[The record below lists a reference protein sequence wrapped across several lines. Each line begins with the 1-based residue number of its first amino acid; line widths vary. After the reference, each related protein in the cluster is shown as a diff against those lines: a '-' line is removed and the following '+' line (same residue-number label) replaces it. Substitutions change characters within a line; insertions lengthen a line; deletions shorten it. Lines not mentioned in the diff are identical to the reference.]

1 MADGAGENNFM
12 ARELQQA
19 EKSPQVKKKY
29 GDFQDHI
36 RSLDAAGLL
45 VTIDAPVN
53 KDTEMHPLVRWQ
65 FRGGIPEAERKAFLF
80 TNVTDSRGR
89 RYDIPV
95 VIGALAANA
104 AIYSIGMGVEIGAIG
119 KTWSRAIQNPIPPRT
134 VETGPCQEVVMTGK
148 ELEEEGH
155 GLDALPVPISTPG
168 YDCAPYLTAANCVT
182 RDPETGTQNM
192 GMYRA
197 GLKAPN
203 RLGVRMV
210 ARAGGAEGYLH
221 WEKYR
226 ARGERMPCAFVLGG
240 APAVAYV
247 GPQKLRIGVE
257 EMGVAGGIVGAPIDQ
272 VRAKTVDLMVPA
284 DAEIVIEGWIDTEY
298 LEPEAPFAESH
309 GHVALEDY
317 NMIMNITAITR
328 KHNAL
333 FPSIIS
339 QVTPSESS
347 VIKRVAYEPLFLS
360 HLRDSLGIKGVIRVS
375 MHEPLT
381 NLRRV
386 IFIQMERGTPQ
397 TEVWRAL
404 YGATSLQAL
413 CGKYVIAINDDI
425 DPDNGDAI
433 WWALAYRANPVLD
446 IQTLEHRSVYGPRVE
461 RGDGQDSTLLVD
473 ATLKGN
479 LPPVALPKAEY
490 MEHAKVLWEKIGLPR
505 LKPEAP
511 WHGYSLGDWTEDWDQ
526 AALRAVKGNYL
537 ENGRRTAERRRKD
550 IKPNTSVRKAPRKAE

>member
-1 MADGAGENNFM
+1 MTMDNKERQESGTEQRGYA
-12 ARELQQA
+12 
-19 EKSPQVKKKY
+19 
-29 GDFQDHI
+29 DFQEHI
-36 RSLDAAGLL
+36 RSLEAAGLL
-45 VTIDAPVN
+45 VTIDQPIN

-65 FRGGIPEAERKAFLF
+65 FRGGIPEPERKAFLF

-89 RYDIPV
+89 KYDIPV

-104 AIYSIGMGVEIGAIG
+104 TIYSIGMGVDIDAIS

-134 VETGPCQEVVMTGK
+134 VATGSCQEVVMTGK
-148 ELEEEGH
+148 ELEGEGN
-155 GLDALPVPISTPG
+155 GLDALPVPVSTPG

-192 GMYRA
+192 GTYRA
-197 GLKAPN
+197 GLKSPN
-203 RLGVRMV
+203 RLAVRMV

-221 WEKYR
+221 WEKYK

-240 APAVAYV
+240 PPAVAYV
-247 GPQKLRIGVE
+247 GPQKLRIGLE
-257 EMGVAGGIVGAPIDQ
+257 EMAVAGGIVGQPINQ

-284 DAEIVIEGWIDTEY
+284 EAEIVIEGWIDTEY

-328 KHNAL
+328 RRKAL

-347 VIKRVAYEPLFLS
+347 VIKRVAYEPLFLT
-360 HLRDSLGIKGVIRVS
+360 HLRENLGIKGVIRVS
-375 MHEPLT
+375 MHEALT

-386 IFIQMERGTPQ
+386 IFIQMERGAPQ

-404 YGATSLQAL
+404 YGACSLQAL

-425 DPDNGDAI
+425 DPGNGDAV
-433 WWALAYRANPVLD
+433 WWALAYRANPTLD
-446 IQTLEHRSVYGPRVE
+446 IQTLQHRSVYGPRVE
-461 RGDGQDSTLLVD
+461 RGGGQDSTLLID
-473 ATLKGN
+473 ATLKGD
-479 LPPVALPKAEY
+479 LPPIALPKREY
-490 MEHAKVLWEKIGLPR
+490 MEHAKGLWEKLGLPP

-511 WHGYSLGDWTEDWDQ
+511 WHGYSLGDWTEDWDA
-526 AALRAVKGNYL
+526 AALRAVEGKYL
-537 ENGRRTAERRRKD
+537 ENGKRTDQRRRND
-550 IKPNTSVRKAPRKAE
+550 VRPNTSIRKVPR

>member
-1 MADGAGENNFM
+1 MKIERKET
-12 ARELQQA
+12 ARTMQTQRGY
-19 EKSPQVKKKY
+19 P
-29 GDFQDHI
+29 DFQDHI
-36 RSLDAAGLL
+36 RSLEAAGLL
-45 VTIDAPVN
+45 VTIAAPIN

-80 TNVTDSRGR
+80 TNVTDARGR
-89 RYDIPV
+89 KYEIPV
-95 VIGALAANA
+95 VIGALASNP
-104 AIYSIGMGVEIGAIG
+104 AIYSIGMGVEIDAIG
-119 KTWSRAIQNPIPPRT
+119 KTWSRAIANPIPPRT
-134 VETGPCQEVVMTGK
+134 VEVGLCQEVVLTGK
-148 ELEEEGH
+148 DLEGEGN

-192 GMYRA
+192 GTYRA

-221 WEKYR
+221 WEKYK

-240 APAVAYV
+240 PPAVAYV
-247 GPQKLRIGVE
+247 GPQKLRIGLE
-257 EMGVAGGIVGAPIDQ
+257 EMAVAGGIVGAPVNQ
-272 VRAKTVDLMVPA
+272 VKAKTVDLMVPA
-284 DAEIVIEGWIDTEY
+284 EAEIVIEGWIDTEY

-317 NMIMNITAITR
+317 NMIMNITAITLR
-328 KHNAL
+328 RNAV

-360 HLRDSLGIKGVIRVS
+360 HLRDHLGIKGVIRVS

-386 IFIQMERGTPQ
+386 IFIQMERGLAQ

-404 YGATSLQAL
+404 YGACSLQAL

-425 DPDNGDAI
+425 DPTNGDAV
-433 WWALAYRANPVLD
+433 WWALAYRANPTLD
-446 IQTLEHRSVYGPRVE
+446 VQTLQHRSVYGPRVE
-461 RGDGQDSTLLVD
+461 RGDGEDSTLLID

-479 LPPVALPKAEY
+479 LPPIALPKREY
-490 MEHAKVLWEKIGLPR
+490 MEHAKELWERLELPP

-511 WHGYSLGDWTEDWDQ
+511 WHGYSLGDWTADWDD
-526 AALRAVKGNYL
+526 AARSAVEGNYL
-537 ENGRRTAERRRKD
+537 ENGRRTAQRRRND
-550 IKPNTSVRKAPRKAE
+550 VRPNTSIRKVPRKT

>member
-1 MADGAGENNFM
+1 MTMGFQETKKSGE
-12 ARELQQA
+12 AVRGYA
-19 EKSPQVKKKY
+19 
-29 GDFQDHI
+29 DFQDHV

-45 VTIDAPVN
+45 ITIDAPIN

-65 FRGGIPEAERKAFLF
+65 FRGGIPEPERKAFLF

-104 AIYSIGMGVEIGAIG
+104 AIYSIGMGVDTAAIG

-134 VETGPCQEVVMTGK
+134 VETGPCQERVITGK
-148 ELEEEGH
+148 ELEGEGN

-197 GLKAPN
+197 GLKSPN
-203 RLGVRMV
+203 RLAVRMV

-221 WEKYR
+221 WQKYKS
-226 ARGERMPCAFVLGG
+226 RGERMPCAFVLGG
-240 APAVAYV
+240 PPAVAYV

-257 EMGVAGGIVGAPIDQ
+257 EMAVAGGIVGAALKQ

-284 DAEIVIEGWIDTEY
+284 EAEIVIEGWIDTEY

-317 NMIMNITAITR
+317 NMIMNVTAITR
-328 KHNAL
+328 RRNAL

-347 VIKRVAYEPLFLS
+347 VIKRVAYEPLFLA
-360 HLRDSLGIKGVIRVS
+360 HLRDALGIKGVIRVS
-375 MHEPLT
+375 MHEALT

-386 IFIQMERGTPQ
+386 MFIQMERGTPQ

-425 DPDNGDAI
+425 DPENGDAI
-433 WWALAYRANPVLD
+433 WWALAYRANPALD
-446 IQTLEHRSVYGPRVE
+446 IQTLQHRSVYGPRVE
-461 RGDGQDSTLLVD
+461 RGGGQDSTLLVD
-473 ATLKGN
+473 ATLKGK

-490 MEHAKVLWEKIGLPR
+490 MEHAKELWERMGLPR

-511 WHGYSLGDWTEDWDQ
+511 WHGYSLGDWTEEWDQ
-526 AALRAVKGNYL
+526 AALRAVEGKYL
-537 ENGRRTAERRRKD
+537 ENGERTAQHRRND
-550 IKPNTSVRKAPRKAE
+550 VKPNTSVRKVSRKAEEDE